1 MQALHLL
8 AIQMQTYIFVFH
20 SRSFACFIIWNWW
33 RENDRIY
40 SHTQTHMQARTHA
53 CKQTTPLNV
62 TKWDRET
69 KSFYWCYFGV
79 TLGES
84 SGIPNIYV
92 YRAYNT
98 NQICWANRFS
108 LSPSFTCMFD
118 ERVVHTRMP
127 ATKCDYIWISKDFSV
142 ADCSCRFRG
151 KIGLFSFVKFR
162 FFVLNLV
169 FFGVSFGVCL
179 LRAIHIHHH
188 VEFATICA
196 ICYSLFSREFAC
208 EQKRQQQQQQKSN
221 HVCRCMNAR
230 CVNCECKIC
239 SRTTLSLLVLRR
251 YAVMLLHA
259 HSLIHSFTHFVS
271 VNRILSMAYNFDMF
285 FIYSFESRWYAYLS
299 VDFFR
304 IRIFFWIETSVF
316 VEWNM

>member
-1 MQALHLL
+1 MYTEHI
-8 AIQMQTYIFVFH
+8 IQIRFVEPTDFLFLPL
-20 SRSFACFIIWNWW
+20 SYAC
-33 RENDRIY
+33 
-40 SHTQTHMQARTHA
+40 SM
-53 CKQTTPLNV
+53 NV
-62 TKWDRET
+62 L
-69 KSFYWCYFGV
+69 C
-79 TLGES
+79 TLGCQLQNVIVFEFQR
-84 SGIPNIYV
+84 I
-92 YRAYNT
+92 
-98 NQICWANRFS
+98 
-108 LSPSFTCMFD
+108 
-118 ERVVHTRMP
+118 
-127 ATKCDYIWISKDFSV
+127 FSV

-188 VEFATICA
+188 VECATICA

-208 EQKRQQQQQQKSN
+208 EQKRQQQQKSN

-259 HSLIHSFTHFVS
+259 HSLIHSYTHFVS

-304 IRIFFWIETSVF
+304 IRIFFELKLQYSSNEICNVETS
-316 VEWNM
+316 